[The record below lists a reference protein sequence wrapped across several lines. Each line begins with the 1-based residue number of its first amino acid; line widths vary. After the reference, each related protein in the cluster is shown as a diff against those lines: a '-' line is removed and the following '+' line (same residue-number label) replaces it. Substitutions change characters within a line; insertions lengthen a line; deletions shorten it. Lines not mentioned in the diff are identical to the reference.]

1 MFPYAQVRRTALMS
15 VAILPLMAVAM
26 PAYAQDG
33 TAPMPPEAVPAQ
45 TPPPEALVAGD
56 QPAMQEDIVI
66 TGVRASIQSA
76 TNAKRNSVAFGDS
89 IFAEDIGKL
98 PATNLAE
105 TLNRIP
111 GVRLNRDISG
121 EGTQVSIRG
130 LGPSF
135 SKVLL
140 NGAQFAVASDGGTNG
155 SGGGNREVDLDFFPS
170 ELFTRLDVAK
180 SATASTLEGGIAG
193 TVNLRNARPF
203 DKPGTHLT
211 LVAQGNWTET
221 NGEVGPRGAIVGSHT
236 FGDTFGILVGV
247 AGVSQPTRVDG
258 YDTIGYA
265 DANLACGTGCNQSPP
280 EGNGFSYANLVPAN
294 VGRGLVAG
302 QPYDITQTS
311 GLSLEQ
317 LSSALLP
324 RLGRPVYT
332 EGTRERIS
340 AVAAVEW
347 RPSDALHI
355 NIDGIYAHSTRD
367 YLRSNMNWQVRN
379 SGPGTTPQSTG
390 GMVPFDVTVDENN
403 VVTSGVFANSSFF
416 SETSV
421 FRQDTEFWNV
431 NPSATWKPSDTLTIQ
446 LSGNYGKSDFFREQP
461 TYAFQTAPNSGVEV
475 TYDNTGDTTQPLI
488 IPNVDLGDPNLGWQW
503 YRVNVQNVRRATE
516 TRGAHLDFTW
526 GDDALNIK
534 FGAAY
539 DEAERSVRAYDNTN
553 AFQASVCGTSCAG
566 LTGTVPTTAIPQYL
580 NRSPFTNFGFLSPNA
595 FGFNSFIIPDVDAL
609 NAATN
614 YEEFRDN
621 APETRGAV
629 TGGATG
635 DVYETVYGGYVE
647 INGQGE
653 LFGRPISANAG
664 FRYVWTDQRVLGPSQ
679 VGNTIV
685 DIEANSDY
693 EEVLPSFN
701 VAYDVLDNLKLR
713 FAASKG
719 LTRPEAGQI
728 LPGVTFSDPAAQ
740 IANAGNPNLSPYLSD
755 NLDLGGEFYTGGI
768 GYIGVA
774 LFQKSIEGFTVT
786 QQQQVAFGD
795 LNIPFSSL
803 QATQANAL
811 TDRARAAG
819 VAIEQVAIT
828 VNRPVNLQSLRIR
841 GVEGTWVQPL
851 DFLIDGLGFSANGTY
866 ITQSSES
873 GLVAPGVPEFQYNL
887 QGFFESGGAS
897 VSLNYVWQ
905 DGVIAANG
913 PQNNIPVPLL
923 ADARG
928 QLDMSAGY
936 TLPFMDNA
944 FRLTLDVLNITNE
957 PIRTTFGYDNA
968 TFNAYFPGRQVL
980 AGIRANF

>member
-1 MFPYAQVRRTALMS
+1 MLSFVKVRRAALLS
-15 VAILPLMAVAM
+15 AAILPAMVAF
-26 PAYAQDG
+26 PAHGQ
-33 TAPMPPEAVPAQ
+33 TATPPAQ
-45 TPPPEALVAGD
+45 TPSTEAVVAGEE
-56 QPAMQEDIVI
+56 PVMQDEIVV
-66 TGVRASIQSA
+66 TGVRASLQSS

-111 GVRLNRDISG
+111 GVRLNRDITG

-140 NGAQFAVASDGGTNG
+140 NGAQFAVASDGGTQG

-170 ELFTRLDVAK
+170 ELFTRLDVSK
-180 SATASTLEGGIAG
+180 SSTASMLEGGIAG
-193 TVNLRNARPF
+193 TVNLRNARAF

-211 LVAQGNWTET
+211 VVAQGNWTET
-221 NGEVGPRGAIVGSHT
+221 NGKVGPRGAIVGSHT
-236 FGDTFGILVGV
+236 FGDKLGILIGV

-258 YDTIGYA
+258 YDTLGFS
-265 DANLACGTGCNQSPP
+265 DGNLACGEGCNVSPP

-311 GLSLEQ
+311 GLSLSQ
-317 LSSALLP
+317 ISKALIP

-332 EGTRERIS
+332 SGTRERIS
-340 AVAAVEW
+340 AVGAIEFY
-347 RPSDALHI
+347 PSDALQF
-355 NIDGIYAHSTRD
+355 NLDGIYAKSKRD

-390 GMVPFDVTVDENN
+390 GMVPFDISVDENN
-403 VVTSGVFANSSFF
+403 VVTSGTFANASFF
-416 SETSV
+416 SENSL

-431 NPSATWKPSDTLTIQ
+431 NPSATWKPSETLTIQ
-446 LSGNYGKSDFFREQP
+446 LSGNYGKSSFFREQP
-461 TYAFQTAPNSGVEV
+461 TYAFQTAPNSGVVVE
-475 TYDNTGDTTQPLI
+475 YDNTTGGTQPLI
-488 IPNVDLGDPNLGWQW
+488 TPNVDLGDPNLGWQW
-503 YRVNVQNVRRATE
+503 YRVNVQNVRRNTE

-526 GDDALNIK
+526 GDDALNVK

-539 DEAERSVRAYDNTN
+539 DEAERRVRAYDNTN
-553 AFQASVCGTSCAG
+553 AFQQSVCGTNCAG
-566 LTGTVPTTAIPQYL
+566 LTGTVPTSAIPQYL
-580 NRSPFTNFGFLSPNA
+580 GRQGFDNFGHLASSPFGFT
-595 FGFNSFIIPDVDAL
+595 SFIIPNIDAL

-614 YEEFRDN
+614 YEQFRDT
-621 APETRGAV
+621 APETRGSV
-629 TGGATG
+629 TGGSTG

-647 INGQGE
+647 VNGQGE
-653 LFGRPISANAG
+653 LFGRPINANAG

-701 VAYDVLDNLKLR
+701 VSYDVMDNLKLR

-728 LPGVTFSDPAAQ
+728 LPGITFSDPAAQ
-740 IANAGNPNLSPYLSD
+740 IANAGNPNLAPYISD
-755 NLDLGGEFYTGGI
+755 NLDFGGEFYTGGI
-768 GYIGVA
+768 GYVGVA

-786 QQQQVAFGD
+786 QQQQTPFGD
-795 LNIPFSSL
+795 LNIPFASL

-819 VAIEQVAIT
+819 VAVEQVAIT

-851 DFLIDGLGFSANGTY
+851 DFLVDGLGFSANGTY
-866 ITQSSES
+866 ITQSSDS

-897 VSLNYVWQ
+897 ISLNYVWQ

-913 PQNNIPVPLL
+913 PQNNIPVPLR

-928 QLDMSAGY
+928 QMDLSAGY

-968 TFNAYFPGRQVL
+968 TYNVFFPGRQVL

>member
-1 MFPYAQVRRTALMS
+1 MSSRIHRSLLLSAALLPALAAVPAHAQTTAGEGQATPPEQ
-15 VAILPLMAVAM
+15 VA
-26 PAYAQDG
+26 
-33 TAPMPPEAVPAQ
+33 PPEAVA
-45 TPPPEALVAGD
+45 AGD
-56 QPAMQEDIVI
+56 DQDYGSDLVV
-66 TGVRASIQSA
+66 TGIRASIESA

-180 SATASTLEGGIAG
+180 SATASVLEGGIAG

-211 LVAQGNWTET
+211 LVAQGNWTES
-221 NGEVGPRGAIVGSHT
+221 NGRVGPRGAVVASHT
-236 FGDTFGILVGV
+236 FGDTFGVLVGV

-258 YDTIGYA
+258 FDSLGYA
-265 DANLACGTGCNQSPP
+265 DANLPCGAGCNISPP
-280 EGNGFSYANLVPAN
+280 EGNGFSYASLVPAN
-294 VGRGLVAG
+294 VGRGLTAG

-311 GLSLEQ
+311 GLSLSQ
-317 LSSALLP
+317 LSKALIP
-324 RLGRPVYT
+324 RLGRPSLT

-340 AVAAVEW
+340 AVAAIEW
-347 RPSDALHI
+347 RPSDTI
-355 NIDGIYAHSTRD
+355 NVNIDGIYAKSKRD

-390 GMVPFDVTVDENN
+390 GMVPFDVTIDENN

-416 SETSV
+416 SENSV
-421 FRQDTEFWNV
+421 FNQDTEFWNV
-431 NPSATWKPSDTLTIQ
+431 NPSVTWKPSETFTVQ

-475 TYDNTGDTTQPLI
+475 TYDNTGNGPQPI
-488 IPNVDLGDPNLGWQW
+488 ISVNRDLGDPNLGWQW
-503 YRVNVQNVRRATE
+503 YRVNVQNVRRNTE
-516 TRGAHLDFTW
+516 TEGAHLDFTL
-526 GDDALNIK
+526 GDDDLNVK

-539 DEAERSVRAYDNTN
+539 DRAERRVRAFDNTI
-553 AFQASVCGTSCAG
+553 AFQESVCGASCAG
-566 LTGTVPTTAIPQYL
+566 LTGTVPNSQLAQYL
-580 NRSPFTNFGFLSPNA
+580 SRTPITNFGHLSRGS
-595 FGFNSFIIPDVDAL
+595 FGFTSFIVPDIAAL
-609 NAATN
+609 NDVTN
-614 YEEFRDN
+614 YAQFRDT
-621 APETRGAV
+621 APEARGSV
-629 TGGATG
+629 TGGSTG
-635 DVYETVYGGYVE
+635 DVFETVYGGYVE
-647 INGQGE
+647 VNGRGE

-685 DIEANSDY
+685 DIEAVSDY
-693 EEVLPSFN
+693 EQVLPAFN
-701 VAYDVLDNLKLR
+701 LAYDVLDNLKLR
-713 FAASKG
+713 FAVSKG

-740 IANAGNPNLSPYLSD
+740 IANAGNPNLAPYLSD
-755 NLDLGGEFYTGGI
+755 NIDLGGEFYTGGS
-768 GYIGVA
+768 GYVGLA
-774 LFQKSIEGFTVT
+774 LFQKRIDGFTVT
-786 QQQQVAFGD
+786 QQSQVAFGT
-795 LNIPFSSL
+795 LNIPFASL

-819 VAIEQVAIT
+819 VPVEQVAIT
-828 VNRPVNLQSLRIR
+828 VNRPVNLQALRIR
-841 GVEGTWVQPL
+841 GIEATWVQPL
-851 DFLIDGLGFSANGTY
+851 DFLIEGLGYSANGTY
-866 ITQSSES
+866 ITQDSES

-928 QLDMSAGY
+928 QMDLSAGY

-968 TFNAYFPGRQVL
+968 TYNVFYPGRSVL